1 MEQKVFSLD
10 VVSEAFRKYSTAN
23 GELDLSGFRD
33 ILSYLSDLP
42 TASDKGREIGSGK
55 ISMDSKNEVTLEK
68 KEISYRD
75 TNNKNSDD
83 NSDRKRNNKSVEM
96 SSMPIEPKI
105 VEIDDETESEDEIS
119 VEKVFRELAGK
130 RKIVTLESIIGW
142 DIVAELLEDGTV
154 NIEVICQ

>member
-1 MEQKVFSLD
+1 MEQKAFSLD
-10 VVSEAFRKYSTAN
+10 AVSGAFRKYSTEN
-23 GELDLSGFRD
+23 GELDLSGFSD
-33 ILSYLSDLP
+33 LLSYLSDLP
-42 TASDKGREIGSGK
+42 IASDKGREIGSGK
-55 ISMDSKNEVTLEK
+55 ISMNSKNEVTLGK
-68 KEISYRD
+68 KEISYQD
-75 TNNKNSDD
+75 TNTKNSND

-96 SSMPIEPKI
+96 ISMPIEPKT
-105 VEIDDETESEDEIS
+105 VETDDDTESEDEIS